1 MKNRMIFW
9 HFFGAHIL
17 LLLAA
22 VGAVAFYNWH
32 AGRTAFMRQWVRE
45 LEMQASMAAALLP
58 DENGEITEHMSAR
71 FFERLGGQGTH
82 RYTLILPD
90 GRVLGDSDADAG
102 RMESHD
108 DRPEVIEA
116 LDKGMGMRQR
126 YSASIGKQMLYL
138 AVRIPHDGPA
148 RAVIRV
154 AVPMQVLT
162 GEMRSADR
170 LLLLLFAAVLFVTL
184 LLSYLAALRITRPV
198 SMLQSGLTRIGNGD
212 LDYRLPIPQVPHL
225 AELTRSIN
233 ETAESLQKQIQAL
246 DEERNLRTLILSNMT
261 RGVVA
266 LDGDRL
272 ILDINQPALRLLGI
286 NDSSVMGRPLGEL
299 ARYPEL
305 LTLVKA
311 CEKAGEPVEDE
322 MEVSAPTAKRLNLR
336 ATALMDLS
344 GARIGTLL
352 VLSDIT
358 LLRRL
363 ETVRQDFVS
372 NVSHE
377 LRTPV
382 TSIKGF
388 AETLLDG
395 AKDDPVAAERFLK
408 IIMRQANQ
416 LDSIIRDLLDLS
428 RLEQNTKQ
436 NLDRQPT
443 PVAGVLKN
451 AIELCQGRSE
461 QAGVNI
467 SLECEAGMYA
477 LIHPGLI
484 EQAVVNLIDNAIK
497 YGVSGGEAKIEIA
510 ARREGGAVVIAVRD
524 YGPGIEAVHL
534 DRLFERFYR
543 VDKGRSRDLG
553 GTGLG
558 LAIVKHIAL
567 IHDGTADVKSEPG
580 KGAEFIL
587 RLPIG

>member
-1 MKNRMIFW
+1 
-9 HFFGAHIL
+9 
-17 LLLAA
+17 
-22 VGAVAFYNWH
+22 AVAFYNWH

-45 LEMQASMAAALLP
+45 LEVQASMAAALLP
-58 DENGEITEHMSAR
+58 DADGELSADATAR
-71 FFERLGGQGTH
+71 FFARLGSSGTH
-82 RYTLILPD
+82 RFTLILPD

-102 RMESHD
+102 KMESHE
-108 DRPEVIEA
+108 DRPEVVEA
-116 LDKGMGMRQR
+116 LALGRGMRQR
-126 YSASIGKQMLYL
+126 YSASLGKRMLYL
-138 AVRIPHDGPA
+138 AVRVPRDGQA
-148 RAVIRV
+148 QAVIRV
-154 AVPMQVLT
+154 AVPMQVL
-162 GEMRSADR
+162 GSEMRAADR
-170 LLLLLFAAVLFVTL
+170 LLLLMVVAVSGVALI
-184 LLSYLAALRITRPV
+184 LSYLAALRITRPV
-198 SMLQSGLTRIGNGD
+198 SRLQSGLARIGKGD
-212 LDYRLPIPQVPHL
+212 LDYRLPIPTVPHL
-225 AELTRSIN
+225 AELAKSIN
-233 ETAESLQKQIQAL
+233 ETAESLQKHVKAL
-246 DEERNLRTLILSNMT
+246 DEERNLRTLILANMT

-266 LDGDRL
+266 LDTARL
-272 ILDINQPALRLLGI
+272 ILDVNDSALRFFGI
-286 NDSSVMGRPLGEL
+286 KGQAVMGRYLGEL
-299 ARYPEL
+299 VRYPEL
-305 LTLVKA
+305 QTLVKA
-311 CEKAGEPVEDE
+311 CETAEEPLEDE
-322 MEVSAPTAKRLNLR
+322 MELSEPEVKRLNLR
-336 ATALMDLS
+336 ATALKDLS
-344 GARIGTLL
+344 GKRIGTLL
-352 VLSDIT
+352 VVSDIT

-395 AKDDPVAAERFLK
+395 AKDDPAASERFLK
-408 IIMRQANQ
+408 IILRQANQ

-451 AIELCQGRSE
+451 AIDLCQSRSE
-461 QAGVNI
+461 PTSLNL
-467 SLECEAGMYA
+467 SLECQEDLYA
-477 LIHPGLI
+477 SVHSGLV

-510 ARREGGAVVIAVRD
+510 ARREGGAVVISVRD
-524 YGPGIEAVHL
+524 YGPGIENTHL
-534 DRLFERFYR
+534 ERLFERFYR

-567 IHDGTADVKSEPG
+567 IHGGTADVKSEPG